1 MAPLW
6 QTHPRVSIIVPVY
19 NQERYLEE
27 CVRSI
32 CRQTF
37 TDWELIL
44 VNDGSS
50 DSSGEIVGR
59 FTDIDPRIKY
69 LEQENGGVS
78 SARNAGMRQA
88 TGEYLCFI
96 DADDSIAPDFLE
108 CLVAASCENQSSLTV
123 VGSWCCHQFPPDKI
137 PALPTWGM
145 FLRREVVEEHRLEF
159 PEGIQPCEDG
169 LFSHFVLALTDKIA
183 FCPEAVYHYRQHQQ
197 GNHHQI
203 RRQTAKILDMVP
215 RWLSLLEK
223 FYGGRKNLLEGKSGH
238 LIRFI
243 EHEPFEFRLL
253 GMPFSPE
260 EGARLDTIIRCFLSS
275 HFSLEECLASG
286 LHFPFRL
293 FLKSSGFSDFKKRLR
308 YAEQRAEFIR
318 KISLLCPVPSWRRKA
333 RIQAKE
339 ILETLGHIRRNI
351 SF

>member
-1 MAPLW
+1 M
-6 QTHPRVSIIVPVY
+6 
-19 NQERYLEE
+19 
-27 CVRSI
+27 
-32 CRQTF
+32 
-37 TDWELIL
+37 
-44 VNDGSS
+44 
-50 DSSGEIVGR
+50 
-59 FTDIDPRIKY
+59 
-69 LEQENGGVS
+69 
-78 SARNAGMRQA
+78 
-88 TGEYLCFI
+88 
-96 DADDSIAPDFLE
+96 
-108 CLVAASCENQSSLTV
+108 
-123 VGSWCCHQFPPDKI
+123 
-137 PALPTWGM
+137 
-145 FLRREVVEEHRLEF
+145 
-159 PEGIQPCEDG
+159 
-169 LFSHFVLALTDKIA
+169 LALTDKIA

-333 RIQAKE
+333 RIQAKK